1 MHIFFLLTYHIYW
14 YFNWSSPFICHTLK
28 IKTKGFPSR
37 FNKRN
42 GVVINS
48 HCKFSLKKQIS
59 SKIKIIKAQML
70 TIDHYHQ
77 MVMAVTKQFCVA
89 GIFNTVLYACFLT
102 MRLFIFFQTFKIYTC
117 IYISKDGIE
126 SSRNISKAVGV
137 YFRITGSTGTFAYTT
152 ISLYMHCSEDCP
164 SGKKHLTCQPF
175 QRRWIFPRFQM
186 EEKMLGRD
194 SDYENYSH

>member
-1 MHIFFLLTYHIYW
+1 MHIFFLLTYHIY
-14 YFNWSSPFICHTLK
+14 FNWSRPFICHTLK
-28 IKTKGFPSR
+28 IKTKGFPSH

-102 MRLFIFFQTFKIYTC
+102 MRLFIFFRLLK
-117 IYISKDGIE
+117 
-126 SSRNISKAVGV
+126 
-137 YFRITGSTGTFAYTT
+137 STLAYTSAKMAQRVAET
-152 ISLYMHCSEDCP
+152 FRRQLELISGQQEVQA
-164 SGKKHLTCQPF
+164 HLLTPPF
-175 QRRWIFPRFQM
+175 LFICIALRTVLL
-186 EEKMLGRD
+186 EK
-194 SDYENYSH
+194 NT